1 MKRMFTLALA
11 CALTLSLLSSCGSK
25 PAADGSASSSQTT
38 SSADVSQPEQPDV
51 SEPEPDSG
59 EPDSSAEPEVS
70 QPDGVNAVLTLNRS
84 DFTLKSAGATFKLKY
99 TCEPDLDAIQEYTS
113 SNEKVATVS
122 ADGTVTAV
130 APGTAV
136 ITVEYGGLTAS
147 CTVRC
152 TWEESKTPETSPSTA
167 TPSTS
172 TTPTPS
178 TTPSTTTTP
187 STPATDSS
195 KPAAASV
202 DLAAFYATISGT
214 YEFPSA
220 MQLADAEV
228 QDAFY
233 PGLSGVA
240 TQQCLVY
247 ANMMSMNM
255 GEFVLVQVSDSKD
268 VSTVKGILQSRIDN
282 MVDGG
287 AWYPESTEQ
296 WQNNSTV
303 VSNGNYVMMVVNE
316 NAAAI
321 TKAFNDLF

>member
-1 MKRMFTLALA
+1 MKRIFSLALA

-25 PAADGSASSSQTT
+25 NVSNGSASSSQPA
-38 SSADVSQPEQPDV
+38 SSTDISEPEQPDV
-51 SEPEPDSG
+51 SEPETDSE
-59 EPDSSAEPEVS
+59 EPDDSTESEVS
-70 QPDGVNAVLTLNRS
+70 QPAEGNAVLTLNRS

-99 TCEPDLDAIQEYTS
+99 TCEPDMDAIQEYTS
-113 SNEKVATVS
+113 SNEKVATVA

-136 ITVEYGGLTAS
+136 ITIEYGGLTAS

-152 TWEESKTPETSPSTA
+152 TWEESKTPEASPSTT

-172 TTPTPS
+172 TTPSTPAA
-178 TTPSTTTTP
+178 P

-195 KPAAASV
+195 KPAASV

-228 QDAFY
+228 QDVFY
-233 PGLSGVA
+233 PGLSDVS

-268 VSTVKGILQSRIDN
+268 VSTVKNILQSRIDT